1 MRGNFAALVLILVGT
16 AFLVSNL
23 GWLNFSI
30 LEVLRVWWPVILIV
44 LGVAMFLMPRDKFD
58 NSDKR

>member
-1 MRGNFAALVLILVGT
+1 MRGNFAALVLILVGA

-23 GWLNFSI
+23 GWLNFSM
-30 LEVLRVWWPVILIV
+30 LEVLRVWWPVVLIV

>member
-1 MRGNFAALVLILVGT
+1 MRGNFAALVLILVGA

-23 GWLNFSI
+23 GWLNFSM
-30 LEVLRVWWPVILIV
+30 LEVLRVWWPVVLIV

-58 NSDKR
+58 SSNKR